1 MTGPRLDALTQAIAH
16 SIALHQGLPRIDD
29 DALVAHGRAIMS
41 LEPPRRVRVGE
52 ELVALAAKVVAT
64 QKDAWED
71 TLVQLSLLI
80 AVAVG
85 GFEAAHASLS
95 SALGDVRARAL
106 IASVSSSV
114 PVGSSARIPGA
125 LSPTA
130 AFLAHLTI
138 KTPRSDQ

>member
-1 MTGPRLDALTQAIAH
+1 MTAPSLDALTQAVAQ
-16 SIALHQGLPRIDD
+16 SVALHHGRPRIDD
-29 DALVAHGRAIMS
+29 DALVAHGQAIMR
-41 LEPPRRVRVGE
+41 LEPPRRARVGE

-64 QKDAWED
+64 KKDAWED

-95 SALGDVRARAL
+95 SALGDARARAL
-106 IASVSSSV
+106 IASASSSV
-114 PVGSSARIPGA
+114 PVGASARVPGA

-130 AFLAHLTI
+130 AFLAHLTP
-138 KTPRSDQ
+138 KNPRSDR